1 LGAAGVYILARRDG
15 GKTGLERGGQVGI
28 RTVTGR
34 GDHKVRQ
41 QAASVDP
48 DEIERFSAL
57 ADEWWDPAGAFA
69 PLHRMS
75 HARMAF
81 IREALSELGAD
92 DAASFRPFTGLRV
105 LDVGC
110 GGGLLC
116 EPLSRLGATVT
127 GIDASDQAIA
137 AAKAHAV
144 LSGLEITYE
153 CGAAE
158 ALLERVDGVETRRF
172 DAVIASEVI
181 EHVTDPAAFLASL
194 ADLARPGGVV
204 VLTTLNR
211 SARSMVIA
219 KVLAEYVLRVLPA
232 GTHDW
237 RKFLTPDELS
247 ALMREAGLKVTA
259 ERGIGYSVARDRFE
273 LGDDLSVNYAM
284 VGRRER

>member
-1 LGAAGVYILARRDG
+1 
-15 GKTGLERGGQVGI
+15 
-28 RTVTGR
+28 
-34 GDHKVRQ
+34 VRE
-41 QAASVDP
+41 QAASFNPSVGLSVDA

-57 ADEWWDPAGAFA
+57 SDEWWDPDGAFA

-81 IREALSELGAD
+81 IREALAGLAAP
-92 DAASFRPFTGLRV
+92 DATSFRPFAGLRI

-116 EPLSRLGATVT
+116 EPLARLGATVM
-127 GIDASDQAIA
+127 GVDASERAIDAAR
-137 AAKAHAV
+137 AHAAI
-144 LSGLEITYE
+144 SGLEVTFE
-153 CGAAE
+153 CTTGE
-158 ALLERVDGVETRRF
+158 AVLARMDDNAIDRF

-181 EHVTDPAAFLASL
+181 EHVTDPGRFLITL
-194 ADLARPGGVV
+194 ADLVRPEGVV

-211 SARSMVIA
+211 SARSMVVA

-247 ALMREAGLKVTA
+247 ALMTEAGLNVMA
-259 ERGIGYSVARDRFE
+259 QRGIGYSISRDRFT
-273 LGDDLSVNYAM
+273 LGDDLSVNYALAG
-284 VGRRER
+284 VRAT

>member
-1 LGAAGVYILARRDG
+1 MR
-15 GKTGLERGGQVGI
+15 E
-28 RTVTGR
+28 
-34 GDHKVRQ
+34 
-41 QAASVDP
+41 QAASYEPGVGPSIGPSVGSSVDSNVGSSVDP
-48 DEIERFSAL
+48 DEVERFSAL
-57 ADEWWDPAGAFA
+57 SDEWWDPEGAFA

-81 IREALSELGAD
+81 IREALAGLEGS
-92 DAASFRPFTGLRV
+92 DATSFRPLSGIRV

-116 EPLSRLGATVT
+116 EPLARLGATVM
-127 GIDASDQAIA
+127 GVDASERAIA
-137 AAKAHAV
+137 AARAHAAI
-144 LSGLEITYE
+144 SGLEITFE
-153 CGAAE
+153 CATAE
-158 ALLERVDGVETRRF
+158 AVLAGLEDKAGGGF

-181 EHVTDPAAFLASL
+181 EHVTDPSAFLATLS
-194 ADLARPGGVV
+194 DLVRPEGVV

-211 SARSMVIA
+211 SAKSMVVA

-247 ALMREAGLKVTA
+247 ALMAAAGLTVTA
-259 ERGIGYSVARDRFE
+259 QRGIGYSIARDRFT

-284 VGRRER
+284 VGCRGAGRRGT